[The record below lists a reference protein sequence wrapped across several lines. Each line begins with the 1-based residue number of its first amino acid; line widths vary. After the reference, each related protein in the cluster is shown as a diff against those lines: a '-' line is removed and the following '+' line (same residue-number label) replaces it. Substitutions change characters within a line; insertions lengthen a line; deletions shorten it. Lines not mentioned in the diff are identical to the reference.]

1 MFARLGTFAYR
12 RRGRVVIAWVVGLLI
27 LGGIAGGVGSGFT
40 SKFGLPNGV
49 ESKRGLDI
57 LDRDFGGV
65 GAGQSGSIVIH
76 TPNGSVTDPQV
87 EAAVDAFLAEV
98 AKVPSVAQ
106 VASPYADGNERQI
119 ATDGAD
125 AGTIAYAS
133 VQFPSSLS
141 QSDLQSAAKA
151 IEALEPSVTGVQF
164 EYGGQ
169 GFATFEAPSSEL
181 LGLGFAVIILTLAF
195 GSVLATG
202 LPIGTALAGIA
213 VGSVAL
219 TLLSNVFT
227 MPDFATTIGV
237 MMGLGV
243 GIDYALFIVSRYRE
257 NLHLGHSVEESVV
270 LAIDTSGRAVLFA
283 GLTVVISLLGMLTMG
298 VQFVSGLGIGAA
310 VVVLITMIAS
320 LTLLPALIGFA
331 GRRVEVARWRGA
343 IAAGLIALSLL
354 GLGLKVSPFLVG
366 IPLAAIVLIA
376 SLVYAPLRREVPK
389 RAPKSRQQQWAYR
402 WSRSVQHHPWRSVG
416 AGVVALVIL
425 ALPIFG
431 LRLGFS
437 DQGNDPSGSTTRK
450 AYDLL
455 ADGFGPGFNG
465 TFLLVAELP
474 QGGTPADLEA
484 VTAAVQQT
492 PGVAVVTAPRTTPRA
507 GDEADP
513 KAAVWTVIPTTSPQD
528 ERTTTLVNHLRDD
541 VLPAA
546 TSSSNLDVVVTGSVA
561 IQIDF
566 SEYLSGRLPYFFIA
580 VLGLSFLLLLAVF
593 RSLLV
598 PIKAV
603 VMNLIS
609 IGAAYGIVVAVF
621 QWGWLSGLVGI
632 EGAPIEPFV
641 PMMLFAIVFGL
652 SMDYEVFLLSR
663 IKEEWDRTGDS
674 KESVADGLASTAQI
688 ITVAAAIMVVVFG
701 SFLLEN
707 NRVIRLMGVGLAVA
721 VLLDATVVRML
732 LVPATMELLG
742 DRNWWIPRW
751 LDRVLPTINVEG
763 PLEQTATLGSG
774 LDDEA
779 AALVADDGQREHVE
793 VQ

>member
-12 RRGRVVIAWVVGLLI
+12 RRGRVVLGWIIGLVL
-27 LGGIAGGVGSGFT
+27 LGALAGGIGSGFT
-40 SKFGLPNGV
+40 SKFGLPGGV
-49 ESKRGLDI
+49 ESKRGIDLLDKY
-57 LDRDFGGV
+57 FGGV
-65 GAGQSGSIVIH
+65 GAGQSGSIVVH
-76 TPNGSVTDPQV
+76 TTTGSVTDPAV
-87 EAAVDAFLAEV
+87 ESAVQAYLDEVAGIPGVAAV
-98 AKVPSVAQ
+98 S
-106 VASPYADGNERQI
+106 SPYAAGGQRQI
-119 ATDGAD
+119 ANQGDA
-125 AGTIAYAS
+125 AGTIAYATIE
-133 VQFPSSLS
+133 FPADAS
-141 QSDLQSAAKA
+141 QGDLKDTAGK
-151 IEALEPSVTGVQF
+151 IEDLAPSIAGVDI

-169 GFATFEAPSSEL
+169 GFASVEAPSSEL

-202 LPIGTALAGIA
+202 LPIGTALAGIGA
-213 VGSVAL
+213 GTVAL

-227 MPDFATTIGV
+227 MPDFATTLGV

-257 NLHLGHSVEESVV
+257 NLHHGHDVEQSIA
-270 LAIDTSGRAVLFA
+270 LAIDTSGRAVAFA

-310 VVVLITMIAS
+310 VVVLMTMIAS

-331 GRRVEVARWRGA
+331 GRRTEVARWRGA
-343 IAAGLIALSLL
+343 IAAGLVALSLL

-376 SLVYAPLRREVPK
+376 SFVWAPLRREVPQ
-389 RAPKSRQQQWAYR
+389 RAPKARQQQLAYR
-402 WSRSVQHHPWRSVG
+402 WSRSVQHHPWRAVLAG
-416 AGVVALVIL
+416 AVMLVVL

-431 LRLGFS
+431 LRFGFS
-437 DQGNDPSGSTTRK
+437 DQGNDPKDATTRQ

-455 ADGFGPGFNG
+455 AEGFGPGFNG
-465 TFLLVAELP
+465 PLVLVAELP
-474 QGGTPADLEA
+474 QGTTAAQLESI
-484 VTAAVQQT
+484 TTAVQQT
-492 PGVAVVTAPRTTPRA
+492 PGVVFASPARTNDATNPS
-507 GDEADP
+507 
-513 KAAVWTVIPTTSPQD
+513 AAVWQVIPSTSPQD
-528 ERTTTLVNHLRDD
+528 ERTTDLVDHLRDD

-546 TSSSNLDVVVTGSVA
+546 TQGTAVDVVVTGSVA
-561 IQIDF
+561 TQVDF
-566 SEYLSGRLPYFFIA
+566 SGYLAGRMPFFFGA

-603 VMNLIS
+603 VMNLLS
-609 IGAAYGIVVAVF
+609 IGAAYGIVVAIF
-621 QWGWLSGLVGI
+621 QWGWLRGVVGI
-632 EGAPIEPFV
+632 EAAPIEPFI

-674 KESVADGLASTAQI
+674 KESVADGLAATARI

-701 SFLLEN
+701 SFLLEPT
-707 NRVIRLMGVGLAVA
+707 RVIRLMGVGLAVA

-751 LDRVLPTINVEG
+751 LDRILPRIDVEG
-763 PLEQTATLGSG
+763 PTDE
-774 LDDEA
+774 LDQEA
-779 AALVADDGQREHVE
+779 AALVEQSREEAQVP
-793 VQ
+793 